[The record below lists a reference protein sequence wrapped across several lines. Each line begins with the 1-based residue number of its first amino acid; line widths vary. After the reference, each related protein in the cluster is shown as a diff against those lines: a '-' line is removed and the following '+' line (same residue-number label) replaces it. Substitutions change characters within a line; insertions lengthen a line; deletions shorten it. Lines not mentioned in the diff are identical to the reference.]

1 MPATPID
8 FQDSRDSASVIL
20 DTRRTRPRFFDGKF
34 LTAAD
39 LTQEQSYL
47 LTRQADL
54 GRTLGFGV
62 AEGLRVT
69 LATRSASDLPHP
81 AASVTITRGH
91 GLTPAGDLVLL
102 PRDLTVDLDNVATL
116 QRLSAAFG
124 LTRAPQQPFQNLSG
138 LFVLGLR
145 AVEFTANPTPAYPPS
160 VDGNGALRDGE
171 VIEATA
177 LVLVPYDS
185 DASRRDARSARAR
198 AAREIFLEQKSPPLP
213 AGVLPLAMLWLRHG
227 QLSWVDEWLVRREA
241 GDDDRFGFGFAPRA
255 LSEAHFFHYQEMLRE
270 APSAGAGQLV
280 AQSFVEILP
289 PAGPLPASILN
300 PADFTQAFFPPEARV
315 ELALV
320 PEDEL
325 AALMEDGI
333 DLPPIDLSLKPGDQ
347 DALAIL
353 ILAPVKRSAYGEVLG
368 QLKTTIPEVRHES
381 PRLRGQSKPVDDLR
395 RLNADFKRRDQPA
408 LTPEPVPGNFAD
420 PAWREVLTKTTTFWF
435 IRRRNLPDGQG
446 LAGTPLRATTP
457 AEPTDVERPTPN
469 GVVVGRASTRRD
481 APTPRTDGSEPE
493 ANLAKVLESEG
504 LWGRFAF
511 LRAISDAPTHAALV
525 QLLGN
530 SIVLNSPLLQQAIV
544 AALEHELPSMAASP
558 EENFARIQEHAG
570 SKALTPAMVATVG
583 EKLAHTDVV
592 QGLELAARDHPKLL
606 SDPKLRQVLGR
617 TNRLGELAQ
626 LGRQYRDRADF
637 AKLMETIEKHAA
649 AAGGVRPIS
658 DAIDRFLKKVNA

>member
-1 MPATPID
+1 
-8 FQDSRDSASVIL
+8 
-20 DTRRTRPRFFDGKF
+20 
-34 LTAAD
+34 
-39 LTQEQSYL
+39 
-47 LTRQADL
+47 
-54 GRTLGFGV
+54 
-62 AEGLRVT
+62 
-69 LATRSASDLPHP
+69 
-81 AASVTITRGH
+81 
-91 GLTPAGDLVLL
+91 
-102 PRDLTVDLDNVATL
+102 
-116 QRLSAAFG
+116 
-124 LTRAPQQPFQNLSG
+124 
-138 LFVLGLR
+138 
-145 AVEFTANPTPAYPPS
+145 
-160 VDGNGALRDGE
+160 
-171 VIEATA
+171 
-177 LVLVPYDS
+177 
-185 DASRRDARSARAR
+185 AR

-592 QGLELAARDHPKLL
+592 RGLELAARDHPKLL